1 MSDAPPRFT
10 LDTSRPDTSVITKDS
25 LIGLGAAQLAQIL
38 LDGAAG
44 NSKLLEQVQ
53 RTMAQPP
60 KEDAVRAVRG
70 GAGRGDPHEPHMVG
84 SDPAMQHVYDTIR
97 KIAVTAAPILLS
109 GESGTGKELAAL
121 AIHERSSYSAGPFVP
136 INCGA
141 LPPQLIAS
149 ELFGHEKGAFTG
161 ADQRHIG
168 RIESAGGGTILLDEI
183 GDLPLELQAHLL
195 RFLQEG
201 TIDRVG
207 SRQHIKVDARVI
219 AASNADL
226 RQAVADGKFRGDLF
240 YRLNVLRLELPPLRE
255 RGKDID
261 LLATYFLRLFAEEM
275 GRPVSGLQDD
285 AQLLLRS
292 YYWPGNVRELIAT
305 VRRAVV
311 MTDGDR
317 ISAEDLGL
325 PSALPPEVRSVPVTA
340 PGGGSSGG
348 SGKVFTPELVRSD
361 PSELPSLDEARRE
374 MEKDLLRRALQLH
387 SRNIKRTAEHLG
399 VSRVT
404 LYRLMEKYSIDA
416 RGGARL

>member
-1 MSDAPPRFT
+1 MSEVPPKLT
-10 LDTSRPDTSVITKDS
+10 LETSSPEARVITKDS
-25 LIGLGAAQLAQIL
+25 LIGLGAAQLAQL
-38 LDGAAG
+38 VLDGAASD
-44 NSKLLEQVQ
+44 SKLLEKV
-53 RTMAQPP
+53 RRRMAQPP
-60 KEDAVRAVRG
+60 SEDGARAARG
-70 GAGRGDPHEPHMVG
+70 GAARGDPDEPHMVG

-121 AIHERSSYSAGPFVP
+121 AIHERSSYSAGSFVP

-168 RIESAGGGTILLDEI
+168 RIESAAGGTILLDEI

-207 SRQHIKVDARVI
+207 SRQHINVDVRVI
-219 AASNADL
+219 AATNADL

-261 LLATYFLRLFAEEM
+261 LLSTYFLRLFADEM
-275 GRPVSGLQDD
+275 GRPVIGLQDD
-285 AQLLLRS
+285 AQHLLRS

-305 VRRAVV
+305 IRRAVV

-325 PSALPPEVRSVPVTA
+325 PSALPPEVRPAPVTA
-340 PGGGSSGG
+340 PGGGNSGG
-348 SGKVFTPELVRSD
+348 SGKVFTPELVRGE
-361 PSELPSLDEARRE
+361 PGELPSLDEARRE

-404 LYRLMEKYSIDA
+404 LYRLMEKYSIDS